1 MECLVSVIIPVF
13 NVEKYLTRCL
23 QSVVNQS
30 YANIEVICVND
41 CTPDQSQRILDH
53 FAELDSR
60 IRCITTKYNMG
71 LSGARNEGLKEAN
84 GKYVFFLDSDD
95 YIKEDLL
102 EKAYAMAKKHNSDIT
117 CFDIMYVYD
126 DHTDINTVNMKEV
139 DSFSDNKE
147 LIYINHSANNKIF
160 RRSFLEGKTFIKG
173 LWYEDMATVP
183 VWVGKANNVS
193 YVNEALYFYVQRS
206 GSISHSEDPRI
217 FDVYKSIN
225 NLKKELNLDNKHV
238 YNFYYYDCLIMTTL
252 RIRDLSNKNTR
263 KEYYKTNVDKLNE
276 NCPEWYMWTK
286 DKNPSFKQKV
296 LFYLLKHEHFDLLN
310 LIY

>member
-1 MECLVSVIIPVF
+1 MKISIIVPIY
-13 NVEKYLTRCL
+13 NVEKYITKCLESVKKQTLTDFECL
-23 QSVVNQS
+23 LIDDGTKDNS
-30 YANIEVICVND
+30 IEVAKEV
-41 CTPDQSQRILDH
+41 
-53 FAELDSR
+53 
-60 IRCITTKYNMG
+60 TKDDKRFIYYHKENGG
-71 LSGARNEGLKEAN
+71 LSDARNYGLEKATGE
-84 GKYVFFLDSDD
+84 YVFFLDSDD

-102 EKAYAMAKKHNSDIT
+102 EKAYAMAKKHDSDIA

-126 DHTDINTVNMKEV
+126 DHTDINAVNMKEV

-160 RRSFLEGKTFIKG
+160 RRPFLEGKTFIKG

-206 GSISHSEDPRI
+206 GSISHSEDHRI

-252 RIRDLSNKNTR
+252 RIRDLSNKDTR
-263 KEYYKTNVDKLNE
+263 KEYYKTNIDKLNE
-276 NCPEWYMWTK
+276 NCPEWYEWTK
-286 DKNPSFKQKV
+286 DKNPSFKQRV